1 MSNWIL
7 LETECGGGIAL
18 DYHTDPSKYGGD
30 YQTEVGKL
38 VYDVKYKTNISEYER
53 QQKALKLAEKAAM
66 LIRRMKVYP
75 HLEAIIPTPSSKIRE
90 FQPVYFM
97 AQVIGNIVGIKVDLD
112 YIKKI
117 KKTSEL
123 KSIIDVSEKEK
134 KLRGA
139 FSCDKKYKD
148 KKILLFDDVY
158 DSGSTLREVCNTLH
172 YQGEVQK
179 KDIFILTLTK
189 TASKR

>member
-1 MSNWIL
+1 MGNWVL
-7 LETECGGGIAL
+7 LEVECGGGIAL
-18 DYHTDPSKYGGD
+18 DYHTDPSKYGGGD
-30 YQTEVGKL
+30 YHTEVGQL
-38 VYDVKYKTNISEYER
+38 VYDVKYTDVSEYER
-53 QQKALKLAEKAAM
+53 QQKALRLAEKAAM

-97 AQVIGNIVGIKVDLD
+97 AQVIGNLVKIKVDLD

-189 TASKR
+189 TTSKR

>member
-1 MSNWIL
+1 M
-7 LETECGGGIAL
+7 
-18 DYHTDPSKYGGD
+18 
-30 YQTEVGKL
+30 
-38 VYDVKYKTNISEYER
+38 VYDVKYNTDVSEYEKR
-53 QQKALKLAEKAAM
+53 QKALRLAEKAAM
-66 LIRRMKVYP
+66 LIKQMKVYP

-97 AQVIGNIVGIKVDLD
+97 AQVIGNLVKIKVDLD

-123 KSIIDVSEKEK
+123 KSIIDVSEKKK